1 MKFLA
6 YLLIIIGIFCY
17 GLAGYYF
24 WLRQDSSRLAFNTYQ
39 APTTVSEEKTKR
51 TPTRVII
58 TDLKINTPLVPAA
71 LHNNQWETTDKGASY
86 LTSSPLPGENGN
98 SIIYG
103 HNWPVLF
110 GNLIKAKPGQEV
122 VVEYSDKS
130 RKTFT
135 IAYTATVTPSDASI
149 LAKSDD
155 KRITLYTCSGW
166 FDDKR
171 FVAVAI
177 AS

>member
-6 YLLIIIGIFCY
+6 YLLIITGIFCY

-24 WLRQDSSRLAFNTYQ
+24 WQRQDSSRLAFKTYQ
-39 APTTVSEEKTKR
+39 ATAAVSDEKT
-51 TPTRVII
+51 TSVPTRVII
-58 TDLKINTPLVPAA
+58 NDLQINTPLVPAS
-71 LHNNQWETTDKGASY
+71 LQNNQWETTDKGASY

-130 RKTFT
+130 RKTFK
-135 IAYTATVTPSDASI
+135 IAYTATVTPS
-149 LAKSDD
+149 
-155 KRITLYTCSGW
+155 
-166 FDDKR
+166 
-171 FVAVAI
+171 
-177 AS
+177 